1 MPPVLGVIAAVAGVA
16 SGIVSGTAAIILG
29 VVSVAASIGASLLNK
44 PKTPPVSQENVNRL
58 RANVDVRTPRK
69 TVIGTTALATDI
81 RDEEF
86 TGSNQDYMHR
96 FIVCASHKVNAIN
109 EIWFDDKIAWTLAGG
124 VQGEFVG
131 YLDVATVLEGSA
143 GSAINISARM
153 GTTRRYTGCAY
164 VHLKYKLTGN
174 DSKVDSPFAQAVT
187 TRITIRGEGA
197 ALYDPRL
204 DSTVA
209 GGSGSHRADDQSTW
223 VWDADACNNPA
234 LALLFY
240 LLGYKI
246 NGLLAVGKGIPKERI
261 DLESFAVAANIC
273 DESVTKTGGGTEAR
287 YRCAG
292 VWSEG
297 DNPTTVLEMLKS
309 SMNADLDD
317 VDGKLR
323 LTIFTDDGFSSDA
336 DFTDDDLI
344 GPFEWQ
350 QSRPLDESFNVVR
363 GTYTDP
369 SDTALYQQVDFPQV
383 ESTSLDGIDRIF
395 TLDLPMVESVGQCQ
409 RLGALRLNRETY
421 SGTFKAEFQATAWRV
436 QKNSIVRLTF
446 TPLGWTNKTFRVAEM
461 ELRVDG
467 VVPLTLVEEDPD
479 IYVAPALV
487 YGVDGVGSTPYDPS
501 KNPIIDAL
509 TSPTIRLSAT
519 TQIITYDETGA
530 LDPTIQ
536 DNVFSIERFSTSAIC
551 DWTLEDLL
559 GNTLTAATYLS
570 AIIGDSVTMTAADFS
585 AAIAVNGAPGLR
597 IIATVIDG
605 VTLVETINV
614 YKLQAGSNVLVG
626 FLTNPDVSLAASA
639 AGVVTS
645 FATASGDFKVYLGT
659 LDVTASTTFAEVL
672 ETNCTGTINAS
683 TGAYSVSALT
693 SDNGSYTM
701 SATYGVFPSIEQVF
715 TLSKSKAG
723 ADGLNIA
730 QVFLYQRAASAPSA
744 PTGTFTY
751 TFATGVL
758 SGGTPGSWTQAIP
771 AADGNPLW
779 VIVASAVANTATD
792 TLDGSEFSSPVIDS
806 GAGLNHATVRLYQ
819 RATSTPSVPG
829 STTTYTFSTGV
840 LSGTLGSWT
849 QSVPA
854 GSNPIYTTQATA
866 VSYDTT
872 DSILTSEWSS
882 PVVLA
887 QNGSNGTNGTNGAD
901 GANGTRTAILYMYKW
916 SSTTPTTWP
925 SGAVTYT
932 WATAQF
938 TDPPTL
944 NGWSRTIPA
953 HPGGT
958 QKLYRIQHV
967 FTDNDTSATDT
978 VTWTGT
984 YTPEEY
990 TPTFGDL
997 AGLNSVATTNINA
1010 NAVTNLT
1017 SAYTAAGATLTA
1029 DTFTEVQT
1037 ITFTATGAPVKV
1049 TFGMNLFYTD
1059 DDYTNAICHIKI
1071 KRNGS
1076 DWAGPFLIP
1085 GPEVNGGPGVGF
1097 IFMGSMCLTDTP
1109 SAGSV
1114 TYSLQVRA
1122 YMSGTHYYTLY
1133 DRYLEA
1139 LETKR

>member
-501 KNPIIDAL
+501 LNPIIDAL
-509 TSPTIRLSAT
+509 TAPVIRLAAA
-519 TQIITYDETGA
+519 TQIITYNAYGDLEPST
-530 LDPTIQ
+530 Q
-536 DNVFSIERFSTSAIC
+536 DNQFEIARINATATC
-551 DWTLEDLL
+551 NWTLEDLL

-570 AIIGDSVTMTAADFS
+570 ATTGDTVTMTAANFS
-585 AAIAVNGAPGLR
+585 AALAVNGAMGLK
-597 IIATVIDG
+597 IIATVIEPSI
-605 VTLVETINV
+605 TLVETINV
-614 YKLQAGSNVLVG
+614 YRLQDGSNVLVG
-626 FLTNPDVSLAASA
+626 FLTNPDVSLSA
-639 AGVVTS
+639 TNAGVVSS
-645 FATASGDFKVYLGT
+645 FATATGTFKTYLGT
-659 LDVTASTTFAEVL
+659 ADVTATTTFAEVL
-672 ETNCTGTINAS
+672 ETNCTGTVNAS
-683 TGAYSVSALT
+683 TGVYSVTALSADT
-693 SDNGSYTM
+693 GAYKM
-701 SATYGVFPSIEQVF
+701 SATYGSFPAIEQVF

-723 ADGLNIA
+723 A
-730 QVFLYQRAASAPSA
+730 
-744 PTGTFTY
+744 
-751 TFATGVL
+751 
-758 SGGTPGSWTQAIP
+758 
-771 AADGNPLW
+771 
-779 VIVASAVANTATD
+779 
-792 TLDGSEFSSPVIDS
+792 
-806 GAGLNHATVRLYQ
+806 
-819 RATSTPSVPG
+819 
-829 STTTYTFSTGV
+829 
-840 LSGTLGSWT
+840 
-849 QSVPA
+849 A
-854 GSNPIYTTQATA
+854 GS
-866 VSYDTT
+866 
-872 DSILTSEWSS
+872 
-882 PVVLA
+882 
-887 QNGSNGTNGTNGAD
+887 NGTNGAD

>member
-487 YGVDGVGSTPYDPS
+487 YGVDGTDSTPYDPS
-501 KNPIIDAL
+501 KNPIIAAL
-509 TSPTIRLSAT
+509 LESVTDLFNARNDRNATAVVIPTVPGGGAAIDHTLRPDGLCDLSFEWAWSGSEVD
-519 TQIITYDETGA
+519 IDGFEVSLY
-530 LDPTIQ
+530 
-536 DNVFSIERFSTSAIC
+536 
-551 DWTLEDLL
+551 
-559 GNTLTAATYLS
+559 
-570 AIIGDSVTMTAADFS
+570 GDSVGATYTPGTTPGLETRRIVSPSDRAIIWRGIPLTQYLTPAVRAFRWVDPDINAAGIMRTGWVKSFVSAENPYRPSFMEAYLGDVQGTIDLADAADV
-585 AAIAVNGAPGLR
+585 AD
-597 IIATVIDG
+597 ATVNFNTRNDR
-605 VTLVETINV
+605 
-614 YKLQAGSNVLVG
+614 
-626 FLTNPDVSLAASA
+626 
-639 AGVVTS
+639 
-645 FATASGDFKVYLGT
+645 
-659 LDVTASTTFAEVL
+659 
-672 ETNCTGTINAS
+672 NA
-683 TGAYSVSALT
+683 
-693 SDNGSYTM
+693 
-701 SATYGVFPSIEQVF
+701 
-715 TLSKSKAG
+715 
-723 ADGLNIA
+723 
-730 QVFLYQRAASAPSA
+730 
-744 PTGTFTY
+744 
-751 TFATGVL
+751 
-758 SGGTPGSWTQAIP
+758 
-771 AADGNPLW
+771 
-779 VIVASAVANTATD
+779 
-792 TLDGSEFSSPVIDS
+792 
-806 GAGLNHATVRLYQ
+806 
-819 RATSTPSVPG
+819 
-829 STTTYTFSTGV
+829 
-840 LSGTLGSWT
+840 
-849 QSVPA
+849 
-854 GSNPIYTTQATA
+854 
-866 VSYDTT
+866 
-872 DSILTSEWSS
+872 
-882 PVVLA
+882 
-887 QNGSNGTNGTNGAD
+887 
-901 GANGTRTAILYMYKW
+901 
-916 SSTTPTTWP
+916 TTPTAPTIP
-925 SGAVTYT
+925 GGGA
-932 WATAQF
+932 AI
-938 TDPPTL
+938 DHTL
-944 NGWSRTIPA
+944 NDDGSADISFEWSYAGSEPDIDGFEIMIRFS
-953 HPGGT
+953 G
-958 QKLYRIQHV
+958 
-967 FTDNDTSATDT
+967 SA
-978 VTWTGT
+978 
-984 YTPEEY
+984 
-990 TPTFGDL
+990 
-997 AGLNSVATTNINA
+997 
-1010 NAVTNLT
+1010 
-1017 SAYTAAGATLTA
+1017 SAYTAGTTAAEETVTTVAPNKRVLFLHGVNPTNYYTFAVRAVRLVDPDVDSNGRKTSAWVQSAVSGENPYQPSANAAFLGDLVGTIDGRDAADVSDTVKSGGGVADDKVDTPALVANSVSYAVPIALGSTVTGNGSEQTVLTGSIDMDFDGHIMA
-1029 DTFTEVQT
+1029 LVTAKQDYTSGTTTWSARLMIDGVEV
-1037 ITFTATGAPVKV
+1037 TG
-1049 TFGMNLFYTD
+1049 TSGGDGYTD
-1059 DDYTNAICHIKI
+1059 SLAMSGC
-1071 KRNGS
+1071 
-1076 DWAGPFLIP
+1076 AA
-1085 GPEVNGGPGVGF
+1085 V
-1097 IFMGSMCLTDTP
+1097 
-1109 SAGSV
+1109 SAGTGIDVDFKWTQSSSV
-1114 TYSLQVRA
+1114 NIP
-1122 YMSGTHYYTLY
+1122 SGKATMIIWRRYT
-1133 DRYLEA
+1133 A
-1139 LETKR
+1139 